1 MLSREPFTP
10 EEETA
15 ILRHLGYADFRD
27 LAAAYTLGFPTANQP
42 MFLVKR
48 SWSYVSESARAAIRA
63 DLCELEAIDRQLASA
78 RGRLKATV
86 LGEMRIDAP
95 RELDTLWAERER
107 WIRRLADDLGVFPN
121 PYSQQ
126 TMGGGGGVSGS
137 VIG

>member
-1 MLSREPFTP
+1 ML
-10 EEETA
+10 
-15 ILRHLGYADFRD
+15 
-27 LAAAYTLGFPTANQP
+27 
-42 MFLVKR
+42 LVKR

-78 RGRLKATV
+78 RGRLKATR

-126 TMGGGGGVSGS
+126 AMGGGGGVSGS